1 MTKSEKIKALQG
13 MSVGQV
19 AERSGVAIS
28 TLHFYEEEGLIESWR
43 NGGNHRR
50 YSRDVLRRIAVIR
63 VAQRAGVPL
72 KEIAEALKSL
82 PQKRTPTAKDWAR
95 LSARWKAELDT
106 RIEVLT
112 RLRDELTGCIGCGCL
127 SLKAC
132 PLRNPGDQLASA
144 GSGPL
149 LLCAADEG

>member
-13 MSVGQV
+13 MSVGQA

-72 KEIAEALKSL
+72 KEIAEALKTL
-82 PQKRTPTAKDWAR
+82 PQKRTPNAKDWAQ
-95 LSARWKAELDT
+95 LSARWKHELDH
-106 RIEVLT
+106 RIETLT

-144 GSGPL
+144 GSGAL
-149 LLCAADEG
+149 LLSGGDGS

>member
-1 MTKSEKIKALQG
+1 MAKFNNPGALQG
-13 MSVGQV
+13 LGVGQV
-19 AERSGVAIS
+19 AERAGVAVS

-50 YSRDVLRRIAVIR
+50 YGRDVLRRIAVIR

-82 PQKRTPTAKDWAR
+82 PQGRTPNARDWGR
-95 LSARWKAELDT
+95 LSARWKDELDA
-106 RIEVLT
+106 RIAALT
-112 RLRDELTGCIGCGCL
+112 QLRDELTGCIGCGCL

-132 PLRNPGDQLASA
+132 PLRNPGDQLAAS

-149 LLCAADEG
+149 LLAAGDES

>member
-1 MTKSEKIKALQG
+1 MTKSEKIKALEG
-13 MSVGQV
+13 LSVGEV

-28 TLHFYEEEGLIESWR
+28 TLHFYEAEGLIESWR

-72 KEIAEALKSL
+72 KEIAEALKTL
-82 PQKRTPTAKDWAR
+82 PQKRTPNAKDWAR
-95 LSARWKAELDT
+95 LSAGWRGELDA
-106 RIEVLT
+106 RIETLT
-112 RLRDELTGCIGCGCL
+112 RLRDELSGCIGCGCL

-132 PLRNPGDQLASA
+132 PLRNPGDALAA
-144 GSGPL
+144 GGSGPL
-149 LLCAADEG
+149 LFSSPSEI

>member
-1 MTKSEKIKALQG
+1 MTKSEKIKMLQG
-13 MSVGQV
+13 LSVGQV

-72 KEIAEALKSL
+72 KAIADALKTL
-82 PQKRTPTAKDWAR
+82 PQARTPNAKDWGR
-95 LSARWKAELDT
+95 LSARWKDELDA
-106 RIEVLT
+106 RIETLT

-132 PLRNPGDQLASA
+132 PLRNPGDQLAA
-144 GSGPL
+144 GGSGPL
-149 LLCAADEG
+149 LLSGNGEP

>member
-1 MTKSEKIKALQG
+1 MMKSEKTGTLRG
-13 MSVGQV
+13 LGVGQV

-28 TLHFYEEEGLIESWR
+28 TLHFYEEQGLIESWR

-72 KEIAEALKSL
+72 KQIAEALKTL
-82 PQKRTPTAKDWAR
+82 PQKRTPNAKDWAR
-95 LSARWKAELDT
+95 LSAHWKAELDQ
-106 RIEVLT
+106 RIETLT

-132 PLRNPGDQLASA
+132 PLRNPDDRLAEG

-149 LLCAADEG
+149 LLSAHDDT

>member
-1 MTKSEKIKALQG
+1 MKKSETIRVLQG
-13 MSVGQV
+13 LGVGQV
-19 AERSGVAIS
+19 AERSGVAVS

-72 KEIAEALKSL
+72 KEIAAALKTL
-82 PQKRTPTAKDWAR
+82 PQGRTPNAKDWAR
-95 LSARWKAELDT
+95 LSAAWKAELDA
-106 RIEVLT
+106 RIETLT

-132 PLRNPGDQLASA
+132 PLRNPGDALAA
-144 GSGPL
+144 GGSGPL
-149 LLCAADEG
+149 LLSGSGET

>member
-1 MTKSEKIKALQG
+1 MTTSEKIRALKG
-13 MSVGQV
+13 LSVGQV
-19 AERSGVAIS
+19 AERSGVAVS

-50 YSRDVLRRIAVIR
+50 YNRDVLRRIAVIR

-72 KEIAEALKSL
+72 KEIAEALRTL
-82 PQKRTPTAKDWAR
+82 PQARTPNARDWAR
-95 LSARWKAELDT
+95 LSARWKSELDA
-106 RIEVLT
+106 RIETLT

-132 PLRNPGDQLASA
+132 PLRNPGDQLAA
-144 GSGPL
+144 GGSGPL
-149 LLCAADEG
+149 LLAAADEG